1 MSDNAFVQPQTTF
14 APSRKDI
21 AEATPGVAGAA
32 RWFWWIAGL
41 SLVNTVLIHSGSETS
56 FVVGLGFTMMADVIF
71 KSVKAVAFGIDA
83 VAILFFFLMGRF
95 ALRGHVWAFVVGGV
109 LYTLDA
115 CIYLYFK
122 EFMPLG
128 FHALALFYIGRGA
141 FTLRSSLKAAEV
153 LAFSAPASP
162 PPTSPQPQP

>member
-1 MSDNAFVQPQTTF
+1 MSDNAFVQPQTIFT
-14 APSRKDI
+14 PSRKDI

-41 SLVNTVLIHSGSETS
+41 SLVNTILIHSGSETS
-56 FVVGLGFTMMADVIF
+56 FVVGLGFTMMADIIF

-83 VAILFFFLMGRF
+83 VAIIFFFLMGRF

-122 EFMPLG
+122 DFMPLG
-128 FHALALFYIGRGA
+128 FHGFALFYIGRGA
-141 FTLRSSLKAAEV
+141 FTLHNSLKAAEV
-153 LAFSAPASP
+153 LSFSTPATP
-162 PPTSPQPQP
+162 PPAAPPQQP